1 MFADKLKKDQW
12 KLNSCLFCIIYEHFT
27 CMQPKLA
34 QIWLV
39 KRIQSSS
46 CTVNCKWTPEQIL
59 HNHMQLFVEIIYLVT
74 FQKYSVF
81 ALRICYFSNLS
92 TAHYKLCW
100 ACTLNSPFH
109 RHIPKSVSPFPWPIP
124 HWVFF
129 RLLKELKLQ
138 KTICCVNV
146 PVLWAVY
153 PMFVCVNSGLL
164 SL

>member
-1 MFADKLKKDQW
+1 MFADKLKKR
-12 KLNSCLFCIIYEHFT
+12 SME
-27 CMQPKLA
+27 A
-34 QIWLV
+34 QFLSILHYIWTLYLYAT
-39 KRIQSSS
+39 KACSNLIGQKDSKYSSS
-46 CTVNCKWTPEQIL
+46 TVNCKWTPEQIL

-74 FQKYSVF
+74 FQKYSV
-81 ALRICYFSNLS
+81 LRICYFSNLS

-138 KTICCVNV
+138 KTICCVNF